1 MKLFNLPDLG
11 EGLQEAEIVSWQVK
25 PGDEVTQGQLLLS
38 VETAKAIVEIPSP
51 EAGTIAKCF
60 GDDGDIIQ
68 VGDPLVEFK
77 VAGATEAAPTQKPAK
92 QDTGTVVGEVKSGS
106 QVIEEKAA
114 RLGGNKSSGTKA
126 TPAVRALAKQLDVDL
141 SIVTPTGP
149 KETVTAGDVQRV
161 AKILAEVGPMELL
174 RGVRRAMAHGMA
186 QAHAEVVPVTLC
198 DVVDIQHWKAGEDFT
213 VRLIQAIL
221 AACEAEPSLN
231 AWYDAHAVGRRLLKK
246 VHLGIAVDTAEGL
259 FVPVLSD
266 VGQYSTTQLRER
278 LNQLK
283 QSVSNRSIPADQL
296 RGNTFTL
303 SNFGTIAGRYANPIV
318 MPPTVAIL
326 GAGLCYDAVVPVDG
340 KPAVHRLLPLSLTF
354 DHRAVTGGEAGR
366 FLAVLIEELA
376 KEVS

>member
-51 EAGTIAKCF
+51 EAGIITKTF

-77 VAGATEAAPTQKPAK
+77 VEGATESPTSPIKPVK
-92 QDTGTVVGEVKSGS
+92 QDSGTVVGEVKSGS

-114 RLGGNKSSGTKA
+114 RLGVNQSSGAKA

-149 KETVTAGDVQRV
+149 KDTITAGDVQRV

-174 RGVRRAMAHGMA
+174 RGVRRAMARSMA

-198 DVVDIQHWKAGEDFT
+198 DVVDIQHWKTDEDFT

-246 VHLGIAVDTAEGL
+246 VHLGIAVDTTDGL
-259 FVPVLSD
+259 FVPVISD
-266 VGQYSTTQLRER
+266 VGQYSTAQLRIR
-278 LNQLK
+278 LNDLK
-283 QSVSNRSIPADQL
+283 KSVSDRSIPADQL

-303 SNFGTIAGRYANPIV
+303 SNFGTIAGRHANPIV
-318 MPPTVAIL
+318 IPPTVAIL

-366 FLAVLIEELA
+366 FLAALIKELGD
-376 KEVS
+376 K

>member
-25 PGDEVTQGQLLLS
+25 PGDEVVQGQLLLS

-51 EAGTIAKCF
+51 ETGIISKTF
-60 GDDGDIIQ
+60 GDDGDIVQ

-77 VAGATEAAPTQKPAK
+77 VEGATTAAPTRPAK
-92 QDTGTVVGEVKSGS
+92 QDSGTVVGEVKSGS

-114 RLGGNKSSGTKA
+114 RIGGNQSSGAKA

-141 SIVTPTGP
+141 SIVTPSGP
-149 KETVTAGDVQRV
+149 KETITAGDVQRV

-174 RGVRRAMAHGMA
+174 RGVRRAMARSMA
-186 QAHAEVVPVTLC
+186 QAHAEVVPVTLY
-198 DVVDIQHWKAGEDFT
+198 DVVDIQHWKSHEDFT
-213 VRLIQAIL
+213 IRLIQAIL

-231 AWYDAHAVGRRLLKK
+231 AWYDTHAIGRRLLKK
-246 VHLGIAVDTAEGL
+246 VHLGIAVDTADGL

-266 VGQYSTTQLRER
+266 IGQYSTAQLRAR
-278 LNQLK
+278 LNDLK
-283 QSVSNRSIPADQL
+283 QAVVDRSIPADQL

-303 SNFGTIAGRYANPIV
+303 SNFGTIAGRHANPVII
-318 MPPTVAIL
+318 PPTVAIL

-366 FLAVLIEELA
+366 FLAVLITELGRNG
-376 KEVS
+376 

>member
-25 PGDEVTQGQLLLS
+25 PGDEVTQGQLLLA

-51 EAGTIAKCF
+51 EAGIITKTF

-77 VAGATEAAPTQKPAK
+77 VEGATETPPLKPIK
-92 QDTGTVVGEVKSGS
+92 EDSGTVVGEVKSGS

-114 RLGGNKSSGTKA
+114 RSGGNQSSGAKA

-149 KETVTAGDVQRV
+149 KETITAGDIQRV
-161 AKILAEVGPMELL
+161 AKILAEVGPMERL
-174 RGVRRAMAHGMA
+174 RGVRRAMAHSMA

-198 DVVDIQHWKAGEDFT
+198 DVVDIQHWKTHEDFT
-213 VRLIQAIL
+213 IRLIQAIL

-231 AWYDAHAVGRRLLKK
+231 AWYDAHAIGRRLLKK
-246 VHLGIAVDTAEGL
+246 VHLGIAVDTTDGL
-259 FVPVLSD
+259 FVPVISD
-266 VGQYSTTQLRER
+266 VGQYSTAQLRAR
-278 LNQLK
+278 LNDLK
-283 QSVSNRSIPADQL
+283 KSVSDRSIPADQL

-303 SNFGTIAGRYANPIV
+303 SNFGTIAGRHANPIV

-340 KPAVHRLLPLSLTF
+340 KPVVHRLLPLSLTF

-366 FLAVLIEELA
+366 FLAVLIKELGRNG
-376 KEVS
+376 